1 MYQKVNKSTNK
12 ALHCENYKNIYFIY
26 ISKNRVR
33 YSEKFN
39 GFETAERI

>member
-12 ALHCENYKNIYFIY
+12 ALNCENYKNIYFY